1 MSRIHEALKKAELER
16 QKALGSKSG
25 SLMSKAIG
33 TRTKSLPSGEKPED
47 SGPSNEYTP
56 SLEGAESA
64 SKLAEEGVS
73 PQGKPD
79 PSRMLFLGDSP
90 AGPGV
95 EAFRTL
101 GTRLYLLKRQRP
113 LQKILVTSPFSED
126 GKTFVS
132 ANLAQALAQQGHRV
146 LLIDAD
152 LRFSTLHVAFGA
164 APEPGLT
171 EYLIGE
177 CDPESI
183 MQKSPLDNL
192 FLIAGGKHMEAATE
206 LLANGRL
213 EELLVSLSPDF
224 NWIVFDSPPVVPVS
238 DAKIIGELCDGAIV
252 VARSGATTLTWAQ
265 KACREVGETN
275 LLGVVL
281 NRVNPK
287 AGRGSSYDYSKN
299 KGSKS
304 SGS

>member
-25 SLMSKAIG
+25 SPTSKAFG
-33 TRTKSLPSGEKPED
+33 TRSNTLRPGSKPER
-47 SGPSNEYTP
+47 SGPSNESTP
-56 SLEGAESA
+56 SLEGPASA
-64 SKLAEEGVS
+64 SRLSESSAS

-79 PSRMLFLGDSP
+79 PSRMLFLGESP
-90 AGPGV
+90 TGPGV

-101 GTRLYLLKRQRP
+101 GTRLYLLKKQRP
-113 LQKILVTSPFSED
+113 MQKILVTSPFSED

-152 LRFSTLHVAFGA
+152 LRFSTLHMSFGA
-164 APEPGLT
+164 APGPGLT
-171 EYLIGE
+171 EYLNGE
-177 CDPESI
+177 CDQESI
-183 MQKSPLDNL
+183 VQKSPLDNL
-192 FLIAGGKHMEAATE
+192 FLIAGGKHMEVATE

-213 EELLVSLSPDF
+213 EELLVLLSPDF
-224 NWIVFDSPPVVPVS
+224 DWIVFDSPPVVPVS

-252 VARSGATTLTWAQ
+252 VARSGSTTLTWAQ
-265 KACREVGETN
+265 KACREVGENN

-287 AGRGSSYDYSKN
+287 SGRGSSYDYRVSKE
-299 KGSKS
+299 SKS